1 MSQFTL
7 DTTTPLW
14 YNDHMKNNTKR
25 TQRSPEEIIAETEAR
40 LERLR
45 LRQAKSEAKSDPAVQ
60 KLIAQK
66 EDAQKD
72 LREIKKL
79 LGSGPQ
85 SSESRIR
92 KHEAWIEKILGER
105 AEAEVQLAYADERA
119 LVADLALSD
128 HYRKISQ

>member
-1 MSQFTL
+1 
-7 DTTTPLW
+7 
-14 YNDHMKNNTKR
+14 MKNNTKR
-25 TQRSPEEIIAETEAR
+25 TQRSPEQIIAETEAR

-66 EDAQKD
+66 EEAQKD

-85 SSESRIR
+85 SSAARIAN
-92 KHEAWIEKILGER
+92 HEAWIDKILGER
-105 AEAEVQLAYADERA
+105 AVAEAQLAYADERA
-119 LVADLALSD
+119 LAADLALSD

>member
-1 MSQFTL
+1 
-7 DTTTPLW
+7 
-14 YNDHMKNNTKR
+14 MKNNTTR

-66 EDAQKD
+66 EEAQKD

-85 SSESRIR
+85 SSEARIA
-92 KHEAWIEKILGER
+92 KHRAWIDKILGER
-105 AEAEVQLAYADERA
+105 EDAEAQLAYADERA
-119 LVADLALSD
+119 LAADLALSD

>member
-1 MSQFTL
+1 
-7 DTTTPLW
+7 
-14 YNDHMKNNTKR
+14 MKNETKR
-25 TQRSPEEIIAETEAR
+25 TQRAPEDIIAETEAR

-45 LRQAKSEAKSDPAVQ
+45 LRQAKAEAKSDPVVQ
-60 KLIAQK
+60 KLLAQK

-85 SSESRIR
+85 SSESRIA
-92 KHEAWIEKILGER
+92 KHEAWIEKIQAQH
-105 AEAEVQLAYADERA
+105 AEAEAQLAHADERA